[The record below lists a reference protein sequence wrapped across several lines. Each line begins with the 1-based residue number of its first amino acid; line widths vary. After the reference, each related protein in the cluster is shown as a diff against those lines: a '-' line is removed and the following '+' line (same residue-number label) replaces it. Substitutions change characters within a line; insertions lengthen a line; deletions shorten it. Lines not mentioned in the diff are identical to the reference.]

1 MAAPVPFIPKST
13 RYRLFFDET
22 GNGDLKAAK
31 KDANQRYLSLT
42 GLVVR
47 LDIHNATVAPLL
59 TTLKKD
65 IFGEKNATVVLH
77 RRQIMDKSGIFA
89 ALKDDE
95 LRAKFDAQFAGLV
108 ASIPAVAFTVSI
120 DKEAHLEKYKV
131 WQFSPYHYAL
141 TCLLERFVLW
151 LNRLGRS
158 FQHEFDD
165 VLW

>member
-1 MAAPVPFIPKST
+1 VAAPVPFIPEST

-31 KDANQRYLSLT
+31 KDANQRYHSLT

-77 RRQIMDKSGIFA
+77 RREIMDKSGIFA

-120 DKEAHLEKYKV
+120 DKEAHLENIRFGNSV
-131 WQFSPYHYAL
+131 PITMPLLVCLSAL
-141 TCLLERFVLW
+141 YF
-151 LNRLGRS
+151 G
-158 FQHEFDD
+158 
-165 VLW
+165 